1 MKLAIGL
8 TTLGVGTISI
18 LANVVSAQS
27 GSGNLARLWEVL
39 AERHDKDK
47 DGKITATE
55 YGRGADKFRNWDSD
69 GDGVLTQTDFQN
81 RRQGR
86 GRGGRGGNRRGNRG
100 RGRGTRGTGA
110 HSNLILARFLTRPAD
125 GNKDGQVTAGEWK
138 EFCRRLDCNRDG
150 IVSREEFPFAKYLSD
165 RRFGM
170 LRRALDEDQDGSV
183 QYREIAA
190 VFRKLDRDK
199 SKKLTGAEMGSNRS
213 RGGRGNEA
221 GVPQPGQLAPDFDL
235 PLVDQP
241 VGRPKGAKKE
251 VTIKLS
257 SFAGKKPVALIFGS
271 YT

>member
-8 TTLGVGTISI
+8 TTLSI
-18 LANVVSAQS
+18 LATGASAQF
-27 GSGNLARLWEVL
+27 GRGDPTRLWEVL
-39 AERHDKDK
+39 GERHDKDK

-55 YGRGADKFRNWDSD
+55 YGRGEDKFRNWDSD
-69 GDGVLTQTDFQN
+69 GDGVLTKTDFQN
-81 RRQGR
+81 RGQRR
-86 GRGGRGGNRRGNRG
+86 GRGGKRGGHRGH
-100 RGRGTRGTGA
+100 RGTGA
-110 HSNLILARFLTRPAD
+110 STNFILARFVARPAD

-190 VFRKLDRDK
+190 VFLKLDRDK
-199 SKKLTGAEMGSNRS
+199 SKKLTGAEMGSNRARS
-213 RGGRGNEA
+213 GRGRGNEA

-241 VGRPKGAKKE
+241 KGTKKE
-251 VTIKLS
+251 ATIKLS